1 MNFQTESIT
10 DVAMKASLPAGVA
23 GMNLFGISLPD
34 WVQILTAIYVFLLG
48 VDKLYI
54 MFLRYR
60 QDRNKLLHEI
70 KDEPKE

>member
-1 MNFQTESIT
+1 MNFQADSIT
-10 DVAMKASLPAGVA
+10 DVVGKAALPVGVT

-34 WVQILTAIYVFLLG
+34 WVQILTGVYVFLMG
-48 VDKLYI
+48 VDKMYL

-60 QDRNKLLHEI
+60 EDRNKLLHEI